1 MKKETYEHITAPLRS
16 NQKLANVIIA
26 LNKTIT
32 LAIYIA
38 YPALLIWLFL
48 TDGRMGL
55 IVNFSENGLFIRALF
70 VPLVS
75 FILLSVFRTAVNAKR
90 PYEVFGMSPILAK
103 DTQGKSFPS
112 RHVFS
117 IFVIA
122 MTFLFIL
129 GSPVLGI
136 TILILGIL
144 LSVARVILGVHFPR
158 DVIAGALF
166 GIIAGIIGF
175 YLV

>member
-90 PYEVFGMSPILAK
+90 PYEVFDISPILAK
-103 DTQGKSFPS
+103 NTKGKSFPS